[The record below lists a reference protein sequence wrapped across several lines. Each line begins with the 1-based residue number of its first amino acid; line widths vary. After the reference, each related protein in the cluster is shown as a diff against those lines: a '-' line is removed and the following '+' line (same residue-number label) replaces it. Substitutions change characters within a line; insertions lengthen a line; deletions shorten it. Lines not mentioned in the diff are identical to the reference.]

1 MVLRDCTHLT
11 PAWFTLCVARRTPLA
26 ERTYAEELV
35 FPDFGLPEPAFA
47 QEVHAGPGFT
57 SNPGRKVVNEPDVVT
72 AIGRLLRTRGNGE
85 SLAHWSGI
93 YPTFE
98 GNLHR
103 LIDFMWRNVSALE
116 GPHDGA
122 IMNHRFA
129 GPGTL
134 VLGFLPTTRI

>member
-1 MVLRDCTHLT
+1 MGQRELPLSTHRTAGRSSTGLT
-11 PAWFTLCVARRTPLA
+11 
-26 ERTYAEELV
+26 
-35 FPDFGLPEPAFA
+35 A
-47 QEVHAGPGFT
+47 QFT